1 MNMRKI
7 LLCMLVA
14 FIGLQMTAQVPQ
26 QQVPTQQT
34 PTQQTPTQIETPA
47 EIPAPSDNKNQ
58 RYFDINK
65 NIDIFNSVIRELDL
79 FYVDSVE
86 VNNLVQNSIR
96 SMLTRLDPYTEYY
109 AEENMEDLQF
119 MTTGEYGGIGAII
132 SYNNEQVVINEPYEG
147 LAADKAGLKAGD
159 AILEI
164 DGEDMRKSTV
174 KNVSDKLKGTPGT
187 SIELK
192 IRRPGEKKDR
202 TLKILREK
210 IEVDPIT
217 YSGVTD
223 DKIGY
228 FHFGSFTTRSADRV
242 KKTVQDLK
250 QQGATSLI
258 MDLRGNGG
266 GILDEAV
273 DVVNLFVPKG
283 EEIVSTKG
291 KLKQW
296 DRTYLTRNQ
305 PLDKIIPIVV
315 LIDTGSASAS
325 EIVAGG
331 LQDLDRAVIV
341 GNRSFGK
348 GLVQTPRDLPY
359 GGNIKITTS
368 KYYIPSGRCIQA
380 LDYSHR
386 NPDGSVARV
395 PDSLTNVFKTRHG
408 REVRDGGGITP
419 DITIPQTAGGTI
431 AFYLMAD
438 NVIFDYVTEWVQ
450 QHKEIAPAQQFRLQE
465 NDYEAFKEFVKKR
478 DFEYDQLSERSL
490 QQLKSMMEFEGY
502 MDVAKEEFAALET
515 KLHANLDRDL
525 ELFKE
530 DIKGMIES
538 EIVQRFYYKK
548 GVLLHQLS
556 DDKVYDKAVEILRD
570 QKLYRSVLEPQQA
583 KVPPAAEI
591 KEKLKD
597 QYS

>member
-1 MNMRKI
+1 MRKI
-7 LLCMLVA
+7 ILCMLVV
-14 FIGLQMTAQVPQ
+14 FTTLQAAAQAQ
-26 QQVPTQQT
+26 A
-34 PTQQTPTQIETPA
+34 PA
-47 EIPAPSDNKNQ
+47 DNKNQ

-65 NIDIFNSVIRELDL
+65 NIDIFNSVLRELDM

-96 SMLTRLDPYTEYY
+96 NMLTRLDPYTEYY

-119 MTTGEYGGIGAII
+119 MTTGEYAGIGAII
-132 SYNNEQVVINEPYEG
+132 SYNNGQVVINEPYEG
-147 LAADKAGLKAGD
+147 LPADKAGLKAGD

-164 DGEDMRKSTV
+164 DGKDMRKSTV
-174 KNVSDKLKGTPGT
+174 KEVSDKLKGTPGT
-187 SIELK
+187 SLELT

-202 TLKILREK
+202 KLKIVREK

-217 YSGVTD
+217 YSGITD

-228 FHFGSFTTRSADRV
+228 LHFGSFTTRSADRV

-250 QQGATSLI
+250 VKGATSLI

-291 KLKQW
+291 KVKQW

-305 PLDKIIPIVV
+305 PLDEIIPIVV

-395 PDSLTNVFKTRHG
+395 PDSLTNVFKTRNG

-419 DITIPQTAGGTI
+419 DITIPQPTGGTI
-431 AFYLMAD
+431 AYYLMAD
-438 NVIFDYVTEWVQ
+438 NVIFDYVTEWAQ
-450 QHKEIAPAQQFRLQE
+450 QHKEIAPPHRFRLPE
-465 NDYEAFKEFVKKR
+465 SDYEAFKEFVKKR

-490 QQLKSMMEFEGY
+490 QQLKAMMEFEGY
-502 MDVAKEEFAALET
+502 MDVAKEEFAALEA

-530 DIKGMIES
+530 DITSMIES

-556 DDKVYDKAVEILRD
+556 DDKVYDKAVEILRNPEM
-570 QKLYRSVLEPQQA
+570 YRSILRPLPA
-583 KVPPAAEI
+583 KVPPATEI
-591 KEKLKD
+591 KEKPEN
-597 QYS
+597 QYSWESKKVEQWNDREVFLMC

>member
-1 MNMRKI
+1 MNQLYYMRRII
-7 LLCMLVA
+7 LGILVVFITLHA
-14 FIGLQMTAQVPQ
+14 FAQ
-26 QQVPTQQT
+26 
-34 PTQQTPTQIETPA
+34 A
-47 EIPAPSDNKNQ
+47 EAPAPADNRNQ

-65 NIDIFNSVIRELDL
+65 NIDIFNSVLRELDM

-96 SMLTRLDPYTEYY
+96 NMLTRLDPYTEYY

-119 MTTGEYGGIGAII
+119 MTTGEYAGIGAII
-132 SYNNEQVVINEPYEG
+132 SYNNGQVVINEPYEG
-147 LAADKAGLKAGD
+147 LPADKAGLKAGD

-164 DGEDMRKSTV
+164 DGKDMRKSTV
-174 KNVSDKLKGTPGT
+174 KEVSDKLKGTPGT
-187 SIELK
+187 SLELT

-202 TLKILREK
+202 KLKIVREK

-217 YSGVTD
+217 YSGITD

-228 FHFGSFTTRSADRV
+228 LHFGSFTTRSADRV

-250 QQGATSLI
+250 AKGATSLI

-291 KLKQW
+291 KVKQW

-305 PLDKIIPIVV
+305 PLDEIIPIVV

-395 PDSLTNVFKTRHG
+395 PDSLTNVFKTRNG

-419 DITIPQTAGGTI
+419 DITIPQPTGGTI
-431 AFYLMAD
+431 AYYLMAD
-438 NVIFDYVTEWVQ
+438 NVIFDYVTEWAQ
-450 QHKEIAPAQQFRLQE
+450 QHKEIAPPHRFRLPE
-465 NDYEAFKEFVKKR
+465 SDYEAFKEFVKKR

-490 QQLKSMMEFEGY
+490 QQLKAMMEFEGY
-502 MDVAKEEFAALET
+502 MDVAKEEFAALEA

-530 DIKGMIES
+530 DITSMIES

-556 DDKVYDKAVEILRD
+556 DDKVYDKAVEILRNPEM
-570 QKLYRSVLEPQQA
+570 YRSILRPLPA
-583 KVPPAAEI
+583 KVPPATEI
-591 KEKLKD
+591 KEKPEN
-597 QYS
+597 QYSWESKKVEQWNDRKVFLMC

>member
-1 MNMRKI
+1 MRRII
-7 LLCMLVA
+7 LGILVV
-14 FIGLQMTAQVPQ
+14 FTASQGIAQ
-26 QQVPTQQT
+26 TQAQT
-34 PTQQTPTQIETPA
+34 PD
-47 EIPAPSDNKNQ
+47 DNKNQ

-65 NIDIFNSVIRELDL
+65 NIDIFNSVVRELDL

-86 VNNLVQNSIR
+86 VDNLVQSSIR
-96 SMLTRLDPYTEYY
+96 NMLTRLDPYTEYY
-109 AEENMEDLQF
+109 AEENMTDLQF
-119 MTTGEYGGIGAII
+119 MTTGEYGGVGAII
-132 SYNNEQVVINEPYEG
+132 SYNNGQVVINEPYEG
-147 LAADKAGLKAGD
+147 LPADKAGLKAGD
-159 AILEI
+159 IILEI
-164 DGEDMRKSTV
+164 DGKDMRKSTV
-174 KNVSDKLKGTPGT
+174 KEVSDKLKGTPGT
-187 SIELK
+187 SLELT
-192 IRRPGEKKDR
+192 IRRPGEKKEKK
-202 TLKILREK
+202 LKIAREK

-228 FHFGSFTTRSADRV
+228 LHFGSFTTRSADRV

-250 QQGATSLI
+250 EKGATSLI
-258 MDLRGNGG
+258 LDLRGNGG

-291 KLKQW
+291 KMKQW

-305 PLDKIIPIVV
+305 PLDEIIPIVV

-395 PDSLTNVFKTRHG
+395 PDSLTNLFQTRNG

-419 DITIPQTAGGTI
+419 DITIPQPTGGTI
-431 AFYLMAD
+431 AFYLMTD

-450 QHKEIAPAQQFRLQE
+450 QHKEIAPPDQFRLPE

-478 DFEYDQLSERSL
+478 DFKYDQLSERSL
-490 QQLKSMMEFEGY
+490 QQLKAMMEFEGY
-502 MDVAKEEFAALET
+502 MDVAKEEFTALEA

-530 DIKGMIES
+530 DITNMIES
-538 EIVQRFYYKK
+538 EIVQRYYYKK
-548 GVLLHQLS
+548 GVLQHQLS
-556 DDKVYDKAVEILRD
+556 DDKVYSKAVEILLN
-570 QKLYRSVLEPQQA
+570 QEMYQSILQPQSS
-583 KVPPAAEI
+583 KVPPATEI
-591 KEKLKD
+591 KEKLKN

>member
-1 MNMRKI
+1 
-7 LLCMLVA
+7 MLVV
-14 FIGLQMTAQVPQ
+14 FTTLQAAAQAQ
-26 QQVPTQQT
+26 A
-34 PTQQTPTQIETPA
+34 PA
-47 EIPAPSDNKNQ
+47 DNKNQ

-65 NIDIFNSVIRELDL
+65 NIDIFNSVLRELDM

-96 SMLTRLDPYTEYY
+96 NMLTRLDPYTEYY

-119 MTTGEYGGIGAII
+119 MTTGEYAGIGAII
-132 SYNNEQVVINEPYEG
+132 SYNNGQVVINEPYEG
-147 LAADKAGLKAGD
+147 LPADKAGLKAGD

-164 DGEDMRKSTV
+164 DGKDMRKSTV
-174 KNVSDKLKGTPGT
+174 KEVSDKLKGTPGT
-187 SIELK
+187 SLELT

-202 TLKILREK
+202 KLKIVREK

-228 FHFGSFTTRSADRV
+228 LHFGSFTTRSADRV

-250 QQGATSLI
+250 VKGATSLI

-291 KLKQW
+291 KVKQW

-305 PLDKIIPIVV
+305 PLDEIIPIVV

-348 GLVQTPRDLPY
+348 GLVHYHL
-359 GGNIKITTS
+359 KILYPQRTLYPGAGLLTS
-368 KYYIPSGRCIQA
+368 
-380 LDYSHR
+380 
-386 NPDGSVARV
+386 
-395 PDSLTNVFKTRHG
+395 
-408 REVRDGGGITP
+408 
-419 DITIPQTAGGTI
+419 
-431 AFYLMAD
+431 
-438 NVIFDYVTEWVQ
+438 
-450 QHKEIAPAQQFRLQE
+450 
-465 NDYEAFKEFVKKR
+465 
-478 DFEYDQLSERSL
+478 
-490 QQLKSMMEFEGY
+490 
-502 MDVAKEEFAALET
+502 
-515 KLHANLDRDL
+515 
-525 ELFKE
+525 
-530 DIKGMIES
+530 
-538 EIVQRFYYKK
+538 
-548 GVLLHQLS
+548 
-556 DDKVYDKAVEILRD
+556 
-570 QKLYRSVLEPQQA
+570 
-583 KVPPAAEI
+583 
-591 KEKLKD
+591 
-597 QYS
+597 

>member
-1 MNMRKI
+1 MRKAI
-7 LLCMLVA
+7 FCILVA
-14 FIGLQMTAQVPQ
+14 LTALQTIEAQA
-26 QQVPTQQT
+26 PT
-34 PTQQTPTQIETPA
+34 E
-47 EIPAPSDNKNQ
+47 NKNQ

-65 NIDIFNSVIRELDL
+65 NIDIFNSVVRELDM

-86 VNNLVQNSIR
+86 VNNLVQGSIR

-132 SYNNEQVVINEPYEG
+132 SYNNGQVVINEPYEG

-164 DGEDMRKSTV
+164 DGNDMRKSTV
-174 KNVSDKLKGTPGT
+174 KEVSDKLKGTPGT
-187 SIELK
+187 SIELT

-202 TLKILREK
+202 KLNILREK

-250 QQGATSLI
+250 EKGATSLI

-273 DVVNLFVPKG
+273 DVVNLFVPKD

-395 PDSLTNVFKTRHG
+395 PDSLTNVFKTRNG

-419 DITIPQTAGGTI
+419 DITIPQPTGGTI
-431 AFYLMAD
+431 AFYLMTD

-450 QHKEIAPAQQFRLQE
+450 QHKEIAPPHQFRLPE
-465 NDYEAFKEFVKKR
+465 SDYETFKEFVKKR

-502 MDVAKEEFAALET
+502 MDVAKEEFTALEA

-530 DIKGMIES
+530 DITNMIES

-548 GVLLHQLS
+548 GVLQHQLS
-556 DDKVYDKAVEILRD
+556 DDKVYSKAVEILLN
-570 QKLYRSVLEPQQA
+570 QEMYQSILQPQSS

-591 KEKLKD
+591 KEKLKN
-597 QYS
+597 QYSWTGGKVPEVQEPKYLSV

>member
-1 MNMRKI
+1 MNQLYYMRRII
-7 LLCMLVA
+7 LGILVVSITLHA
-14 FIGLQMTAQVPQ
+14 FAQ
-26 QQVPTQQT
+26 
-34 PTQQTPTQIETPA
+34 A
-47 EIPAPSDNKNQ
+47 EAPAPADNRNQ

-65 NIDIFNSVIRELDL
+65 NIDIFNSVLRELDM

-96 SMLTRLDPYTEYY
+96 NMLTRLDPYTEYY

-119 MTTGEYGGIGAII
+119 MTTGEYAGIGAII
-132 SYNNEQVVINEPYEG
+132 SYNNGQVVINEPYEG
-147 LAADKAGLKAGD
+147 LPADKAGLKAGD

-164 DGEDMRKSTV
+164 DGKDMRKSTV
-174 KNVSDKLKGTPGT
+174 KEVSDKLKGTPGT
-187 SIELK
+187 SLELT

-202 TLKILREK
+202 KLKIVREK

-228 FHFGSFTTRSADRV
+228 LHFGSFTTRSADRV

-250 QQGATSLI
+250 VKGATSLI

-291 KLKQW
+291 KVKQW

-305 PLDKIIPIVV
+305 PLDEIIPIVV

-395 PDSLTNVFKTRHG
+395 PDSLTNVFKTRNG

-419 DITIPQTAGGTI
+419 DITIPQPTGGTI
-431 AFYLMAD
+431 AYYLMAD
-438 NVIFDYVTEWVQ
+438 NVIFDYVTEWAQ
-450 QHKEIAPAQQFRLQE
+450 QHKEIAPPHRFRLPE
-465 NDYEAFKEFVKKR
+465 SDYEAFKEFVKKR

-490 QQLKSMMEFEGY
+490 QQLKAMMEFEGY
-502 MDVAKEEFAALET
+502 MDVAKEEFAALEA

-530 DIKGMIES
+530 DITSMIES

-556 DDKVYDKAVEILRD
+556 DDKVYDKAVEILRNPEM
-570 QKLYRSVLEPQQA
+570 YRSILRPLPA
-583 KVPPAAEI
+583 KVPPATEI
-591 KEKLKD
+591 KEKPEN
-597 QYS
+597 QYSWESKKVEQWNDREVFLMC

>member
-1 MNMRKI
+1 
-7 LLCMLVA
+7 MLVV
-14 FIGLQMTAQVPQ
+14 FTTLQAAAQAQ
-26 QQVPTQQT
+26 A
-34 PTQQTPTQIETPA
+34 PA
-47 EIPAPSDNKNQ
+47 DNKNQ

-65 NIDIFNSVIRELDL
+65 NIDIFNSVLRELDM

-96 SMLTRLDPYTEYY
+96 NMLTRLDPYTEYY

-119 MTTGEYGGIGAII
+119 MTTGEYAGIGAII
-132 SYNNEQVVINEPYEG
+132 SYNNGQVVINEPYEG
-147 LAADKAGLKAGD
+147 LPADKAGLKAGD

-164 DGEDMRKSTV
+164 DGKDMRKSTV
-174 KNVSDKLKGTPGT
+174 KEVSDKLKGTPGT
-187 SIELK
+187 SLELT

-202 TLKILREK
+202 KLKIVREK

-228 FHFGSFTTRSADRV
+228 LHFGSFTTRSADRV

-250 QQGATSLI
+250 VKGATSLI

-291 KLKQW
+291 KVKQW

-305 PLDKIIPIVV
+305 PLDEIIPIVV

-395 PDSLTNVFKTRHG
+395 PDSLTNVFKTRNG

-419 DITIPQTAGGTI
+419 DIIIPQPTGGTI
-431 AFYLMAD
+431 AYYLMAD
-438 NVIFDYVTEWVQ
+438 NVIFDYVTEWAQ
-450 QHKEIAPAQQFRLQE
+450 QHKEIAPPHRFRLPE
-465 NDYEAFKEFVKKR
+465 SDYEAFKEFVKKR

-490 QQLKSMMEFEGY
+490 QQLKAMMEFEGY
-502 MDVAKEEFAALET
+502 MDVAKEEFAALEA

-530 DIKGMIES
+530 DITSMIES

-556 DDKVYDKAVEILRD
+556 DDKVYDKAVEILRNPEM
-570 QKLYRSVLEPQQA
+570 YRSVLRPLPA
-583 KVPPAAEI
+583 KVPPATEI
-591 KEKLKD
+591 KEKPEN
-597 QYS
+597 QYSWESKKVEQWNDRKVFLMC